1 MMKKSIVALSVS
13 LLVANSAMA
22 MPTNGKILSGA
33 SSVSSFSANPK
44 SSSTINVNG
53 NAEIFWDDF
62 TLKAGEI
69 IHFNVK
75 NGCTL
80 KIRSGKAMVIDG
92 ALKQNGGGTLDLW
105 NNNLK
110 SSANSF
116 ISADTLN
123 FSGAYITVAGKI
135 NVNNRA
141 VFFSDKGITVNNA
154 DVLAKEIAYVTRGTL
169 DVTNSKSKSTGSE
182 IILCSER
189 TSKNNHVTADSA
201 NKIKINNCK
210 FESAGQVYL
219 HSYSADINNSSM
231 LSNTFIQ
238 LYAMN
243 IHDWD
248 SKKNIVTNSGNDN
261 NLLNLNGNTFSAK
274 YFITINGGKVNVQG
288 NKLMSGQ
295 VNLLAGGEFK
305 NHKIINA
312 NEKNTL
318 TITNNSITSAKKYVS
333 GGIVT
338 IDGQVYNKK
347 AHYTHTIGNYNIDVD
362 VMADSKLSPSS
373 APKSQAETT
382 SVSRPKPAS
391 PQSVS
396 VPVKTEKPVSNDK
409 EKTPIR
415 GEEVTLEADGYYT
428 MGDNPND
435 NVALAKSYA
444 KDAAM
449 RSIAEQ
455 LGVYIES
462 YSEVKNAKLTVDEIK
477 AISANVLKIKD
488 SKITTS
494 SSGDAVV
501 YKCHIVAVVNTKDVD
516 LQRLLRN
523 REQKN
528 LEDKITELEHKY
540 EEMMNK
546 MN

>member
-1 MMKKSIVALSVS
+1 MKKSIIALSVS
-13 LLVANSAMA
+13 LLMANSAMA

-33 SSVSSFSANPK
+33 SSVSNFSANPK

-105 NNNLK
+105 NNNVK

-169 DVTNSKSKSTGSE
+169 DAANSKSKSTGGE

-189 TSKNNHVTADSA
+189 TSKNDHVTADSA

-210 FESAGQVYL
+210 FDSAGQVYL

-396 VPVKTEKPVSNDK
+396 APAKIEKPVSNDK

>member
-1 MMKKSIVALSVS
+1 MKKSIIALSVS

-44 SSSTINVNG
+44 SGSTINVNG

-169 DVTNSKSKSTGSE
+169 DVTNSKSKSTGGE

-189 TSKNNHVTADSA
+189 TSKNDHVTADSA

-210 FESAGQVYL
+210 FDSAGQVYL

-347 AHYTHTIGNYNIDVD
+347 AHYIHTIGNYNIDVD

-382 SVSRPKPAS
+382 SVSKPKPAS

-396 VPVKTEKPVSNDK
+396 APAKIEKPVSNDK

-477 AISANVLKIKD
+477 AISSNVLKIKD

>member
-415 GEEVTLEADGYYT
+415 GEEVILEADGYYT

-516 LQRLLRN
+516 LQSLLRN

>member
-1 MMKKSIVALSVS
+1 MKKSIIALSVS
-13 LLVANSAMA
+13 LLMANSTMA

-33 SSVSSFSANPK
+33 SSVSNFSANPK

-123 FSGAYITVAGKI
+123 FSGAYITVSGRI

-274 YFITINGGKVNVQG
+274 NFITINGGKVNVQG

-382 SVSRPKPAS
+382 SVSKPKPAS

-396 VPVKTEKPVSNDK
+396 APAKIEKPVSNDK

-477 AISANVLKIKD
+477 AISANVLKIKN

-516 LQRLLRN
+516 LQSLLRN

>member
-1 MMKKSIVALSVS
+1 M
-13 LLVANSAMA
+13 
-22 MPTNGKILSGA
+22 
-33 SSVSSFSANPK
+33 
-44 SSSTINVNG
+44 
-53 NAEIFWDDF
+53 
-62 TLKAGEI
+62 
-69 IHFNVK
+69 
-75 NGCTL
+75 
-80 KIRSGKAMVIDG
+80 
-92 ALKQNGGGTLDLW
+92 
-105 NNNLK
+105 
-110 SSANSF
+110 
-116 ISADTLN
+116 
-123 FSGAYITVAGKI
+123 
-135 NVNNRA
+135 
-141 VFFSDKGITVNNA
+141 
-154 DVLAKEIAYVTRGTL
+154 
-169 DVTNSKSKSTGSE
+169 
-182 IILCSER
+182 
-189 TSKNNHVTADSA
+189 
-201 NKIKINNCK
+201 
-210 FESAGQVYL
+210 
-219 HSYSADINNSSM
+219 
-231 LSNTFIQ
+231 
-238 LYAMN
+238 
-243 IHDWD
+243 
-248 SKKNIVTNSGNDN
+248 
-261 NLLNLNGNTFSAK
+261 
-274 YFITINGGKVNVQG
+274 
-288 NKLMSGQ
+288 
-295 VNLLAGGEFK
+295 
-305 NHKIINA
+305 
-312 NEKNTL
+312 
-318 TITNNSITSAKKYVS
+318 
-333 GGIVT
+333 T

-382 SVSRPKPAS
+382 SVSKPKPAS

-396 VPVKTEKPVSNDK
+396 APAKIEKPVSNDK

-516 LQRLLRN
+516 LQSLLRN

>member
-1 MMKKSIVALSVS
+1 MKKSIIALSVS
-13 LLVANSAMA
+13 LLMANSAMA

-33 SSVSSFSANPK
+33 SSVSNFSANPK

-105 NNNLK
+105 NNNVK

-169 DVTNSKSKSTGSE
+169 DAANSKSKSTGGE

-189 TSKNNHVTADSA
+189 TSKNDHVTADSA

-210 FESAGQVYL
+210 FDSAGQVYL

-516 LQRLLRN
+516 LQSLLRN

>member
-1 MMKKSIVALSVS
+1 MKKSIIALSVS
-13 LLVANSAMA
+13 LLMANSAMA

-33 SSVSSFSANPK
+33 SSVSNFSANPK

-105 NNNLK
+105 NNNVK

-169 DVTNSKSKSTGSE
+169 DAANSKSKSTGGE

-189 TSKNNHVTADSA
+189 TSKNDHVTADSA

-210 FESAGQVYL
+210 FDSAGQVYL

-274 YFITINGGKVNVQG
+274 NFITTNGGKVNVQG

-462 YSEVKNAKLTVDEIK
+462 YSEVKNAKLTVDEVK

-516 LQRLLRN
+516 LQSLLRN

>member
-1 MMKKSIVALSVS
+1 MKKSIIALSVS
-13 LLVANSAMA
+13 LLMANSTMA

-33 SSVSSFSANPK
+33 SSVSNFSANPK

-105 NNNLK
+105 NNNVK

-169 DVTNSKSKSTGSE
+169 DAANSKSKSTGGE

-189 TSKNNHVTADSA
+189 TSKNDHVTADSA

-305 NHKIINA
+305 DHKIINA

-382 SVSRPKPAS
+382 SVSKPKPAS

-396 VPVKTEKPVSNDK
+396 APAKIEKPVSNDK

>member
-1 MMKKSIVALSVS
+1 MKKSIIALSVS
-13 LLVANSAMA
+13 LLMANSTMA
-22 MPTNGKILSGA
+22 MPTNGKILSGS
-33 SSVSSFSANPK
+33 SSVSNFSANPK
-44 SSSTINVNG
+44 SGSTINVNG

-92 ALKQNGGGTLDLW
+92 ALKQNGGGILDLW

-189 TSKNNHVTADSA
+189 TSKNDHVTADSA

-210 FESAGQVYL
+210 FDSAGQVYL

-248 SKKNIVTNSGNDN
+248 SKKNIVNNSGNDN

-362 VMADSKLSPSS
+362 VMADSKLSSSS

-382 SVSRPKPAS
+382 SVSKPKPAS

-396 VPVKTEKPVSNDK
+396 APAKTEKPVSNDK

>member
-1 MMKKSIVALSVS
+1 MMKKSIIALSVS
-13 LLVANSAMA
+13 LLMANSAMA

-44 SSSTINVNG
+44 SGSTINVNG

-201 NKIKINNCK
+201 NKVKINNCK

-274 YFITINGGKVNVQG
+274 NFITINGGKVNVQG

-305 NHKIINA
+305 DHKIINA

-347 AHYTHTIGNYNIDVD
+347 GHYTHTIGNYNIDVD

-382 SVSRPKPAS
+382 SVSKPKPAS

-396 VPVKTEKPVSNDK
+396 ASAKTEKTVSNDK

-477 AISANVLKIKD
+477 AISANILKIKD

-516 LQRLLRN
+516 LQSLLRN

>member
-105 NNNLK
+105 NNNVK

-169 DVTNSKSKSTGSE
+169 DAANSKSKSTGGE

-189 TSKNNHVTADSA
+189 TSKNDHVTADSA

-210 FESAGQVYL
+210 FDSAGQVYL

-382 SVSRPKPAS
+382 SVSKPKPAS

-396 VPVKTEKPVSNDK
+396 APAKIEKPVSNDK

-516 LQRLLRN
+516 LQSLLRN

>member
-1 MMKKSIVALSVS
+1 MIKKSIVALSVS

-22 MPTNGKILSGA
+22 MPTNGKIISGA

-62 TLKAGEI
+62 NLKAGEI

-105 NNNLK
+105 NNNVK

-123 FSGAYITVAGKI
+123 FSGTYITVTGKF
-135 NVNNRA
+135 NVNNRV
-141 VFFSDKGITVNNA
+141 VFFSDKGINVNNA
-154 DVLAKEIAYVTRGTL
+154 DVLAKEIAYVSRGNI
-169 DVTNSKSKSTGSE
+169 DAANSKSKSTGGE

-189 TSKNNHVTADSA
+189 TSKNDHVTADSA

-248 SKKNIVTNSGNDN
+248 SKKNILINSGNDN
-261 NLLNLNGNTFSAK
+261 NLLNLNGNTISAK
-274 YFITINGGKVNVQG
+274 YFITTYGGKANLQG

-295 VNLLAGGEFK
+295 VNLLAGSEFK
-305 NHKIINA
+305 DHKILNG

-318 TITNNSITSAKKYVS
+318 TITNNSITSANKYVS

-347 AHYTHTIGNYNIDVD
+347 GHYTHTIGNYNIDVD

-382 SVSRPKPAS
+382 SVSKPKPAS

-396 VPVKTEKPVSNDK
+396 APAKTEKPVSNDK

>member
-1 MMKKSIVALSVS
+1 MKKSIIALSVS
-13 LLVANSAMA
+13 LLMANSAMA

-33 SSVSSFSANPK
+33 SSVSNFSANPK

-62 TLKAGEI
+62 NLKAGEI

-105 NNNLK
+105 NNNVK

-169 DVTNSKSKSTGSE
+169 DAANSKSKSTGGE

-189 TSKNNHVTADSA
+189 TSKNDHVTADSA

-210 FESAGQVYL
+210 FDSAGQVYL

-396 VPVKTEKPVSNDK
+396 APAKTEKPVSNDK

-516 LQRLLRN
+516 LQSLLRN

>member
-1 MMKKSIVALSVS
+1 
-13 LLVANSAMA
+13 
-22 MPTNGKILSGA
+22 
-33 SSVSSFSANPK
+33 
-44 SSSTINVNG
+44 
-53 NAEIFWDDF
+53 
-62 TLKAGEI
+62 
-69 IHFNVK
+69 
-75 NGCTL
+75 
-80 KIRSGKAMVIDG
+80 MVIDG

-169 DVTNSKSKSTGSE
+169 DAANSKSKSTGGE

-189 TSKNNHVTADSA
+189 TSKNDHVTADSA

-274 YFITINGGKVNVQG
+274 NFITTNGGKVNVQG

-396 VPVKTEKPVSNDK
+396 APAKTEKTVSNDK

-516 LQRLLRN
+516 LQSLLRN

>member
-1 MMKKSIVALSVS
+1 
-13 LLVANSAMA
+13 
-22 MPTNGKILSGA
+22 
-33 SSVSSFSANPK
+33 
-44 SSSTINVNG
+44 
-53 NAEIFWDDF
+53 
-62 TLKAGEI
+62 
-69 IHFNVK
+69 
-75 NGCTL
+75 
-80 KIRSGKAMVIDG
+80 MVIDG

-123 FSGAYITVAGKI
+123 FSGAYITIAGKI

-169 DVTNSKSKSTGSE
+169 DAANSKSKSTGGE

-189 TSKNNHVTADSA
+189 TSKNDHVTADSA

-210 FESAGQVYL
+210 FDSAGQVYL

-516 LQRLLRN
+516 LQSLLRN

>member
-169 DVTNSKSKSTGSE
+169 DAANSKSKSTGGE

-189 TSKNNHVTADSA
+189 TSKNDHVTADSA

-210 FESAGQVYL
+210 FDSAGQVYL

-516 LQRLLRN
+516 LQSLLRN

>member
-1 MMKKSIVALSVS
+1 MMKKSIIALSVS
-13 LLVANSAMA
+13 LLMANSAMA

-105 NNNLK
+105 NNNVK

-123 FSGAYITVAGKI
+123 FSGTYITVAGKI

-169 DVTNSKSKSTGSE
+169 DAANSKSKSTGGE

-189 TSKNNHVTADSA
+189 TSKNDHVTADSA

-210 FESAGQVYL
+210 FDSAGQVYL

-382 SVSRPKPAS
+382 SVSKPKPAS

-396 VPVKTEKPVSNDK
+396 APAKTEKPVSNDK

>member
-1 MMKKSIVALSVS
+1 MKKSIIALSVS
-13 LLVANSAMA
+13 LLMANSAMA

-33 SSVSSFSANPK
+33 SSVSNFSANPK

-62 TLKAGEI
+62 NLKAGEI
-69 IHFNVK
+69 INFNVK

-105 NNNLK
+105 NNNVK

-169 DVTNSKSKSTGSE
+169 DAANSKSKSTGGE

-189 TSKNNHVTADSA
+189 TSKNDHVTADSA

-248 SKKNIVTNSGNDN
+248 SKKNIVNNSGNDN

-382 SVSRPKPAS
+382 SVSKPKPAS

-396 VPVKTEKPVSNDK
+396 APAKIEKPVSNDK

-523 REQKN
+523 RDQKN

>member
-1 MMKKSIVALSVS
+1 MKKSIIALSVS
-13 LLVANSAMA
+13 LLMANSTMA
-22 MPTNGKILSGA
+22 MPTNGKILSGS
-33 SSVSSFSANPK
+33 SSVSNFSANPK

-105 NNNLK
+105 NNNVK

-261 NLLNLNGNTFSAK
+261 NLLNLNGNNFSAK

-382 SVSRPKPAS
+382 SVSKPKPAS

-396 VPVKTEKPVSNDK
+396 APAKTEKPVSNDK

-516 LQRLLRN
+516 LQSLLRN

>member
-1 MMKKSIVALSVS
+1 MMKKSIIALSVS
-13 LLVANSAMA
+13 LLMANSAMA

-105 NNNLK
+105 NNNVK

-123 FSGAYITVAGKI
+123 FSGTYITVAGKI

-169 DVTNSKSKSTGSE
+169 DAANSKSKSTGGE

-189 TSKNNHVTADSA
+189 TSKNDHVTADSA

-210 FESAGQVYL
+210 FDSAGQVYL

-382 SVSRPKPAS
+382 SVSKPKPAS

-396 VPVKTEKPVSNDK
+396 APAKTEKPVSNDK

-444 KDAAM
+444 KDAEM

-494 SSGDAVV
+494 SSDDAVV

-516 LQRLLRN
+516 LQSLLRN

>member
-1 MMKKSIVALSVS
+1 MKKSIIALSVS
-13 LLVANSAMA
+13 LLMANSAMA

-44 SSSTINVNG
+44 SGSTINVNG

-105 NNNLK
+105 NNNVK

-169 DVTNSKSKSTGSE
+169 DAANSKSKSTGGE

-189 TSKNNHVTADSA
+189 TSKNDHVTADSA

-210 FESAGQVYL
+210 FDSAGQVYL

-362 VMADSKLSPSS
+362 VMADSKLSPSL

-462 YSEVKNAKLTVDEIK
+462 YIEVKNAKLTVDEIK

-516 LQRLLRN
+516 LQSLLRN